1 MNNRVIKFRVWDNKY
16 KNWMVTNFGT
26 IHGISNFI
34 SKGGKGYKLE
44 EILKNETVTKKV
56 HEEIPFNGK
65 HPRWILQQ
73 YTGLKDKNNKE
84 IYEGDIVSVLD
95 ENNVFDVRFGS
106 VKRNIMGFD
115 TNTVYPVEISCF
127 YFHRDGLPHFSITKN
142 HLGKHDLKNT
152 EVIGNIFEN
161 KQLLE

>member
-1 MNNRVIKFRVWDNKY
+1 MNREIKFRVWDNKY
-16 KNWMVTNFGT
+16 SCWMQCGFSWSGVG
-26 IHGISNFI
+26 NFI
-34 SKGGKGYKLE
+34 SRSGRGFAFQT
-44 EILKNETVTKKV
+44 ILNNETITDNV
-56 HEEIPFNGK
+56 HEEIPFNGTN
-65 HPRWILQQ
+65 PRWVVQQ
-73 YTGLKDKNNKE
+73 YTGLKDKNDKE

-152 EVIGNIFEN
+152 KVIGNIFEN
-161 KQLLE
+161 KELLE

>member
-1 MNNRVIKFRVWDNKY
+1 MNNSKFDSRFLFRVWSLDRKRWENLVNVSLSFLPNY
-16 KNWMVTNFGT
+16 KQNNLIV
-26 IHGISNFI
+26 
-34 SKGGKGYKLE
+34 
-44 EILKNETVTKKV
+44 
-56 HEEIPFNGK
+56 
-65 HPRWILQQ
+65 QQ
-73 YTGLKDKNNKE
+73 CTGLKDKNGKD

-106 VKRNIMGFD
+106 VKRNIVGFD
-115 TNTVYPVEISCF
+115 TNTIYPVEISCF

-161 KQLLE
+161 KELLE